1 MSAQAAVATARRAAH
16 QPLAALL
23 AGMAEKVPDLN
34 VSGVQLDSRRVQ
46 PGDLFLACKGLRD
59 HGLKFAEQ
67 AQQQGA
73 AAVAWEPD
81 TDLRK
86 IELKVP
92 AVAVPAL
99 ARRAGEIASRYYQ
112 SPSERLFV
120 AGITGTDGKTSTAYL
135 LAQALDLLGK
145 NCGYLGT
152 LGAGRTQALQRG
164 DFTTPDA
171 VALQATLAGF
181 VDQGMHAAAM
191 EVSSHALDQAR
202 VGGVSFDVAVLTNIG
217 RDHLDYHGDEHRYA
231 AAKHLLFRWPGLR
244 AALLNR
250 DDAHGSAWAHE
261 LDASVDCVLYG
272 VDGLAPHGN
281 RYLLARD
288 LHCGAAGLQ
297 FKLDSSWGKAEVQAA
312 LLGRFNAY
320 NLLAVL
326 GVLLESG
333 VAMSDAVA
341 LLGKLQSVPGR
352 MERLS
357 LPNGASAVIDYAH
370 TPQALQQA
378 LKACRAHAGGRLIC
392 VFGCGG
398 DRDRGKRPQ
407 MGAAAA
413 AGAELCIVTDDNPR
427 GEAPSQITEEIL
439 AGMSGHAATV
449 VIHDR
454 AEAIA
459 RGVELA
465 GADDLLLIAGKG
477 HEDYQ
482 LRGDQRLHFSD
493 REQLLALGAGAP
505 A

>member
-272 VDGLAPHGN
+272 VDGLAPQC
-281 RYLLARD
+281 RSR
-288 LHCGAAGLQ
+288 
-297 FKLDSSWGKAEVQAA
+297 
-312 LLGRFNAY
+312 
-320 NLLAVL
+320 
-326 GVLLESG
+326 
-333 VAMSDAVA
+333 
-341 LLGKLQSVPGR
+341 
-352 MERLS
+352 
-357 LPNGASAVIDYAH
+357 AS
-370 TPQALQQA
+370 
-378 LKACRAHAGGRLIC
+378 R
-392 VFGCGG
+392 
-398 DRDRGKRPQ
+398 
-407 MGAAAA
+407 
-413 AGAELCIVTDDNPR
+413 
-427 GEAPSQITEEIL
+427 
-439 AGMSGHAATV
+439 
-449 VIHDR
+449 
-454 AEAIA
+454 
-459 RGVELA
+459 
-465 GADDLLLIAGKG
+465 
-477 HEDYQ
+477 
-482 LRGDQRLHFSD
+482 
-493 REQLLALGAGAP
+493 
-505 A
+505 